1 MSIMEQTEIDDKIQE
16 AKKYDVEKYLAI
28 AVMAL
33 KRNFKIDVDIKD
45 CKWLVAANKL
55 ILKITCLIDNRTV
68 TIRVV
73 ESVFKDYQRPVDTKI
88 GIKPKIEMKMETKI
102 VLRLAYLLYM
112 HRNDF

>member
-1 MSIMEQTEIDDKIQE
+1 MSIMEQTEIDNRIQE

-33 KRNFKIDVDIKD
+33 KRNFKVDVDIKD
-45 CKWLVAANKL
+45 CKWLVVANKL
-55 ILKITCLIDNRTV
+55 ILKITCLVDNRTV

-73 ESVFKDYQRPVDTKI
+73 ESVFKDYQRLVDAKI
-88 GIKPKIEMKMETKI
+88 GIKPEMKMESKI
-102 VLRLAYLLYM
+102 ILRLAYLLYM